1 MRVFETYQEGKDA
14 LIKYIKENKK
24 DKSPLIIAIGSSQ
37 QHAGKTTLSKDLIET
52 LYKDGIIIRGTT
64 DYDNPTMYENNGFY
78 DSDVFIIDVGVTN
91 FPQAMCKEFLN
102 GFTKKAVG
110 RKIDLNVCIN
120 DIIYKTIGDQNNKE
134 IINVYDFYIFNE
146 KAKSK

>member
-64 DYDNPTMYENNGFY
+64 DYDNQDGKPADRDCMFEVKNIRITRGFA
-78 DSDVFIIDVGVTN
+78 
-91 FPQAMCKEFLN
+91 P
-102 GFTKKAVG
+102 
-110 RKIDLNVCIN
+110 
-120 DIIYKTIGDQNNKE
+120 
-134 IINVYDFYIFNE
+134 
-146 KAKSK
+146 